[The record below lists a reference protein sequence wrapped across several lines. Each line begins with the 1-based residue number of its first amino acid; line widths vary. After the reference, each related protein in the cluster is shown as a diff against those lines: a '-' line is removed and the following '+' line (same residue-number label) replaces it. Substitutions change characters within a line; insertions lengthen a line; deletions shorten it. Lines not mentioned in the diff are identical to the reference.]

1 MQLVRE
7 LPEGY
12 LTVRRVE
19 AGSVTIGDRALTSSF
34 LIIRDRLIEPWPV
47 ATTAELG
54 PEAVA
59 AIVALAP
66 DVVILGTGERQS
78 FPPQKTMAE
87 FLTRGIGIEV
97 MDNRAAARTY
107 NVLVSEGRNALAAF
121 MLPSQTA

>member
-19 AGSVTIGDRALTSSF
+19 TGSITVGDRSITSSC
-34 LIIRDRLIEPWPV
+34 LLVRDRLIEHWPV
-47 ATTAELG
+47 TSIAELG
-54 PEAVA
+54 PEAIATV
-59 AIVALAP
+59 VALAP

-78 FPPQKTMAE
+78 FPPPKLMAE

-121 MLPSQTA
+121 ILPPTE

>member
-19 AGSVTIGDRALTSSF
+19 TGSITVGDRSITSSC
-34 LIIRDRLIEPWPV
+34 LLVRDRLIEPWPV
-47 ATTAELG
+47 TSIAELG
-54 PEAVA
+54 PEAIATV
-59 AIVALAP
+59 VALAP

-78 FPPQKTMAE
+78 FPPPKLMAE

-121 MLPSQTA
+121 ILPPTE